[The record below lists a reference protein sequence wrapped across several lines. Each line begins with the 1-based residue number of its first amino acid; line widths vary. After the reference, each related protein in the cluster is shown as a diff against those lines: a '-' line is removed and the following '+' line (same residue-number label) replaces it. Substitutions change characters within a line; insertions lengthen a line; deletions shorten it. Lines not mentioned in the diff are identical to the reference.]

1 MKRPK
6 RKNQDR
12 PRISVFRSNQ
22 YIYAQIIDDAKGVT
36 LVSASDHGLDKKQK
50 KTESKKTAQG
60 KDSKNGQKA
69 TESQKMQKASAVG
82 KLLADRAQK
91 KGIKKVWF
99 HRGRYKYHG
108 RLRALAE
115 AARAGGLEF

>member
-6 RKNQDR
+6 RKNLDR

-50 KTESKKTAQG
+50 KTEAKTTKG
-60 KDSKNGQKA
+60 KDSEKGEKA
-69 TESQKMQKASAVG
+69 AESQKMQKAFAVG
-82 KLLADRAQK
+82 KLLAERAQK

-108 RLRALAE
+108 RLKALAE

>member
-6 RKNQDR
+6 RKNLDR

-50 KTESKKTAQG
+50 KTEAKTTKG
-60 KDSKNGQKA
+60 KDSEKGEKA
-69 TESQKMQKASAVG
+69 AESQKMQKAFAVG
-82 KLLADRAQK
+82 KLLAERAQK

-108 RLRALAE
+108 RLKALAE
-115 AARAGGLEF
+115 AALAGGLEF

>member
-6 RKNQDR
+6 RKNLDR

-50 KTESKKTAQG
+50 KTEAKTTKG
-60 KDSKNGQKA
+60 KDSEKGEKA
-69 TESQKMQKASAVG
+69 AESQKMQKAFAVG
-82 KLLADRAQK
+82 KLLAERAQK

-108 RLRALAE
+108 RLKALAE
-115 AARAGGLEF
+115 AAREGGLQF